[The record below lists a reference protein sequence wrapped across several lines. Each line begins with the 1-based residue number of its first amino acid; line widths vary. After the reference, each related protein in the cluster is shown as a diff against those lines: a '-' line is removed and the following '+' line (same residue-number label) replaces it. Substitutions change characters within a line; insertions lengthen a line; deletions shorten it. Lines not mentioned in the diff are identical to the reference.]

1 MKHVKNQK
9 IWDMLRKYG
18 DRIICYADYPHGF
31 VEGVK
36 ERTKFFL
43 FNARRSAGASIANLL
58 KHCKE
63 KLKGSFHQI
72 EFMSKS
78 TTSAQSAHV
87 FFRTQSVLKN
97 HSWNIKESLY

>member
-63 KLKGSFHQI
+63 KLKDSFHQI

-87 FFRTQSVLKN
+87 IF
-97 HSWNIKESLY
+97 